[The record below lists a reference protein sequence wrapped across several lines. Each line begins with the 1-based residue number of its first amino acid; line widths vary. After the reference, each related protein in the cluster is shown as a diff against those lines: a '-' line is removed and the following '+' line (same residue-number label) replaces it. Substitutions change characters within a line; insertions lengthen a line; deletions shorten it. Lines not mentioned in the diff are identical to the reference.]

1 MPHAFRNLSPN
12 ERAKTFSPEDEERSD
27 ENNELGREVW
37 DRGLAAHHSSS
48 SGPRRPTSSNND
60 LSQDLSLMP
69 LLNLT
74 VNRICLHE
82 VHRRPD
88 EGPQKKPTYGAGLLH
103 LGTEA
108 MDAFRQRVVAA
119 FKANAQCME
128 MSIRDFGP
136 GSVVA
141 HGVELLGKRGQNF
154 VAKSQVFAD
163 ALANAQASRQ
173 IPGGLMVVFDGTVG
187 NPATPFFGLMK
198 AELHEGFIKKE
209 DLQAEFVNDLFLSPK
224 TKLYKI
230 GLFIEDGA
238 KIRPALPKGWQ
249 PIVYDSAMTASQRD
263 GAATYFYS
271 TFLGLNVPD
280 DAAQQVKRFFEET
293 KEFIRSTKL
302 AEEDK
307 VELFNGLYAYL
318 KLDKG
323 NTVQTSKFGKTYMED
338 DLADDFL
345 AHMKGKRFPT
355 AAIAKDISELS
366 GMLRWR
372 KLKFPRSI
380 TLTGPPD
387 AISELVSIDTVPG
400 EDGKTYTRV
409 MINGELQSQE

>member
-1 MPHAFRNLSPN
+1 
-12 ERAKTFSPEDEERSD
+12 
-27 ENNELGREVW
+27 
-37 DRGLAAHHSSS
+37 
-48 SGPRRPTSSNND
+48 
-60 LSQDLSLMP
+60 MP

-74 VNRICLHE
+74 VGRICLHE

-88 EGPQKKPTYGAGLLH
+88 EGPQKKPTYGTGMLN
-103 LGTEA
+103 LGPEA

-128 MSIRDFGP
+128 MTIREFGA

-141 HGVELLGKRGQNF
+141 HGIELLTKPNRDF

-163 ALANAQASRQ
+163 ALASAQASRQ

-198 AELHEGFIKKE
+198 AELHEGFIKKD

-230 GLFIEDGA
+230 GLFIEDDA
-238 KIRPALPKGWQ
+238 KPRPALPDGWQ

-263 GAATYFYS
+263 AAATYFYS
-271 TFLGLNVPD
+271 TFLGLDIPD
-280 DAAQQVKRFFEET
+280 NAAQQVKKFFEET
-293 KEFIRSTKL
+293 KAFIRSARL
-302 AEEDK
+302 PEEDK
-307 VELFNGLYAYL
+307 VDLFNGLYNYL

-323 NTVQTSKFGKTYMED
+323 NTVQTTKFAETYMEG
-338 DLADDFL
+338 DLADDYL
-345 AHMKGKRFPT
+345 AHMKGKRFPA

-372 KLKFPRSI
+372 KLKFPRAI
-380 TLTGPPD
+380 TLSGPPD
-387 AISELVSIDTVPG
+387 AISELVTIDTVPG
-400 EDGKTYTRV
+400 ENGKTITRV